1 MRLPSLACCAM
12 LFSAQLFVSCAATA
26 GTLGQDLSSYLFQ
39 HDLLSKSYKPLLD
52 QIALDIFRIAGL
64 PEAQVNASYDAS
76 KLNILV
82 VRSVEFDH
90 IDVASLPNN
99 DLRRHFVAAKN
110 NFVAVPPNVI
120 LIDEAALTR
129 LFLATMAAM
138 TGHNNYGI
146 TYVLTRADHGSEGDT
161 ALWANAIAN
170 MLRVSWLLQL
180 YGDILES
187 KDGYASGRDNVDSA
201 LTLSGTEVA
210 ATKEAFRTTLAPILL
225 HESAHLSGKDYGG
238 FLDGIMNLI
247 LGPDQR
253 SREDAADIFAA
264 KLLATYLD
272 NRKPELASPQQVGL
286 AAFTDYLSLSVLSQA
301 TTGLRPQL
309 SASDLL
315 VIFDFYPCETWANRD
330 LQLLDRWKKVAQ
342 KASVPVDAPEV
353 ARWLTISNER
363 EDNFRNPLLMRAGL
377 SADLFPLTSTEFN
390 HAKDRLLTSLG
401 SGSHS
406 PDLLRADFFSE
417 LAVEMLSK
425 SGDARV
431 PARAVLD
438 SAKSAYFYQG
448 RSLLDAATKND
459 PMLARPP
466 ASSRAGV
473 GLVATQKDFMETF
486 ERIFVFE
493 PAVNCAPGTC
503 VVGHLKSG
511 RAGFIEVIGNGAQ
524 VTKVRLAM
532 KIGQPGDEK
541 FFTEDRLK
549 TFEGKLEATPQ
560 NMLLAL
566 VIESEAEKL
575 SPDLQS
581 RSGDTVDRI
590 SRSIALAM
598 TSCGISS
605 TLDRFGGV
613 QIRSYS
619 MNSDGWLSVVMD
631 AM

>member
-1 MRLPSLACCAM
+1 MRLPSLACCAI
-12 LFSAQLFVSCAATA
+12 FSVQLLWSSVAFA
-26 GTLGQDLSSYLFQ
+26 GTLGEDLSSYLFQ
-39 HDLLSKSYKPLLD
+39 HDLISKIYKPLLD
-52 QIALDIFRIAGL
+52 QIAPDIFRIAGL
-64 PEAQVNASYDAS
+64 PEGQVNAAYDAS
-76 KLNILV
+76 KLNLLV
-82 VRSVEFDH
+82 VRSVEIDN

-99 DLRRHFVAAKN
+99 DFRRHFVAAKN
-110 NFVAVPPNVI
+110 NFVAVPPNVV

-138 TGHNNYGI
+138 TGHNDYGI
-146 TYVLTRADHGSEGDT
+146 TYVLTRPDHSSVGDAT
-161 ALWANAIAN
+161 LWANAIAN

-180 YGDILES
+180 YGHVLET
-187 KDGYASGRDNVDSA
+187 KDGYASGRENVNSA

-238 FLDGIMNLI
+238 FLDGLMKLI

-253 SREDAADIFAA
+253 AREDAADVFAA

-272 NRKPELASPQQVGL
+272 NRKPELAGPQQVGL
-286 AAFTDYLSLSVLSQA
+286 AAFTDYLSLTVLSQA
-301 TTGLRPQL
+301 ITGLRPQL

-315 VIFDFYPCETWANRD
+315 VVFDFYPCETWDNRHR
-330 LQLLDRWKKVAQ
+330 QLLDRWKKVAQ
-342 KASVPVDAPEV
+342 KASVPVETPEV
-353 ARWLTISNER
+353 ARWLTISTER

-377 SADLFPLTSTEFN
+377 SADLFPLTSAEFN
-390 HAKDRLLTSLG
+390 HVKDRLLASLG

-417 LAVEMLSK
+417 LALEMLSN

-431 PARAVLD
+431 PTRAFLD
-438 SAKSAYFYQG
+438 SAKSAYFHQG
-448 RSLLDAATKND
+448 RSLLDAVTKND

-466 ASSRAGV
+466 ASSRTGV
-473 GLVATQKDFMETF
+473 GLVASQKDFMETF
-486 ERIFVFE
+486 ESVFAFE
-493 PAVNCAPGTC
+493 PAVNCPPGTC

-511 RAGFIEVIGNGAQ
+511 RAGFIEVIGNDAH
-524 VTKVRLAM
+524 VTKVRLAT
-532 KIGQPGDEK
+532 KLGQPDDEK
-541 FFTEDRLK
+541 FFTAERLK
-549 TFEGKLEATPQ
+549 TLEGRLEATPQ

-566 VIESEAEKL
+566 VIESEAERL
-575 SPDLQS
+575 SPELQGQA
-581 RSGDTVDRI
+581 GDTVDKI

-598 TSCGISS
+598 TSCGITSM
-605 TLDRFGGV
+605 LERFGGA

-619 MNSDGWLSVVMD
+619 MNSDGWLSVVVE